1 MSRVRRGNKRLLRR
15 KKILRQAKGYWG
27 TKSKLHKAAKQQV
40 LKSLTYA
47 YRDRRQKKR
56 QFRRL
61 WIIRIAAAA
70 RQHGF
75 SYSRL
80 IHGLNKAGISLNRK
94 VLADL
99 AVRDPKAFA
108 DIVRTAQEAVAT
120 NPQSPLEAN

>member
-15 KKILRQAKGYWG
+15 KKILKQAKGYWG

-40 LKSLTYA
+40 LKSLAYA

-70 RQHGF
+70 RQHGC

-80 IHGLNKAGISLNRK
+80 IHGLNKAGMSLNRK

-99 AVRDPKAFA
+99 AVRDQKAFEE
-108 DIVRTAQEAVAT
+108 IVRTAQEAVAT
-120 NPQSPLEAN
+120 LPQPPLEAN

>member
-40 LKSLTYA
+40 LKSLAYA

>member
-40 LKSLTYA
+40 LKSLAYA

-70 RQHGF
+70 RQQGC

-80 IHGLNKAGISLNRK
+80 IHGLNKAGMSLNRK

-99 AVRDPKAFA
+99 AVRDQKAFEE
-108 DIVRTAQEAVAT
+108 IVRTAQEAVAT
-120 NPQSPLEAN
+120 HPQPPLEAT

>member
-94 VLADL
+94 VLADV

>member
-40 LKSLTYA
+40 LKSLAYA

-70 RQHGF
+70 RQHGC

-80 IHGLNKAGISLNRK
+80 IHGLNKAGMSLNRK

-99 AVRDPKAFA
+99 AVRDQKAFEEV
-108 DIVRTAQEAVAT
+108 VRTAQEAVAT
-120 NPQSPLEAN
+120 HPQPPLEAT